1 MPNITPNVGM
11 AVDDIEITPAHVTVT
26 ENLDVA
32 MGLEGADS
40 GGGLVNS
47 VDGKIGDVE
56 VLPTGG
62 TTGQVLKKASEAD
75 YDVEWADESG
85 GTGIS
90 DALKQALLQ
99 IAQKAAYIDDGG
111 PNYYAALYAALYT
124 VTAITLDVDTLS
136 LNTGETQQINAVTT
150 PAGGLVSWSS
160 SDEAV
165 ATVSDAGLVTATGAG
180 SATITATS
188 GSVSASCAVTVS
200 AVELVSI
207 SASYVQSGTVYT
219 TDALS
224 VLIPDL
230 TVTANWSDS
239 TTTTVDSSDYVLSGT
254 LTEGTSTITV
264 TYSEKTDTFSVTVTA
279 ASETLDT
286 IVYEGKSYRD
296 IFMTGNQ
303 VHGFDWEN
311 GLPAGVSGNS
321 GSPSITTDDCYSTSH
336 CMKAYGTTSQQ
347 YKSVN
352 TSGVA
357 DWNKYNGKIYFTG
370 FKCKVTRYVKGNIG
384 VSVTA
389 FNTGPT
395 AVTDGWQSY
404 TKYTNTTG
412 TTASTAYIGSR
423 SSANLDGYVDDIVMI
438 NLTDMFTTVP
448 SEADMIT
455 WYNAY
460 CDLRKAGEN

>member
-1 MPNITPNVGM
+1 MPDITPNVGM
-11 AVDDIEITPAHVTVT
+11 NVDDIEITPAHVTVA
-26 ENLDVA
+26 ENLDIS
-32 MGLEGADS
+32 MRLESAGS

-62 TTGQVLKKASEAD
+62 TAGQVLKKSSGDD
-75 YDVEWADESG
+75 YAVEWANESG
-85 GTGIS
+85 GTDIT
-90 DALKQALLQ
+90 DELKQALLQ
-99 IAQKAAYIDDGG
+99 IAQKAVYIDDGG
-111 PNYYAALYAALYT
+111 PAYYAALYAALYT
-124 VTAITLDVDTLS
+124 VTAISLDVSSLS
-136 LNTGETQQINAVTT
+136 INTGETRQITATTT

-160 SDEAV
+160 SDESV
-165 ATVSDAGLVTATGAG
+165 ATVSSDGLVTAIGAG

-188 GSVSASCAVTVS
+188 GSASASCSVTVS
-200 AVELVSI
+200 AVVLTGITAV
-207 SASYVQSGTVYT
+207 YVQSGTVYD
-219 TDALS
+219 TDPLS

-230 TVTANWSDS
+230 TVTASWSNG
-239 TTTTVDSSDYVLSGT
+239 TTTTVDSSDYTLSGT

-264 TYSEKTDTFSVTVTA
+264 TYSEETDTFSVTVTA

-303 VHGFDWEN
+303 VQGFDWEN
-311 GLPAGVSGNS
+311 GLPSGVSGNS
-321 GSPSITTDDCYSTSH
+321 GTPSITTDDCYSTSH

-347 YKSVN
+347 YKSTNV
-352 TSGVA
+352 SGVV
-357 DWNKYNGKIYFTG
+357 DWNKYSGKVYFTG

-384 VSVTA
+384 VSIAA

-404 TKYTNTTG
+404 TNYTNTTG
-412 TTASTAYIGSR
+412 ATASNAYIGSR

-438 NLTDMFTTVP
+438 NLTDMFTDVP
-448 SEADMIT
+448 SESDVT
-455 WYNAY
+455 GWYETY
-460 CDLRKAGEN
+460 CDLRKAGES